1 MEWNHAALFLYSWSK
16 RRRRWRS
23 RRKKKKVV
31 VMLMMMI
38 EGEIRL
44 APLASC
50 YEHEPSDSIKH
61 EECSTKQVAISS

>member
-1 MEWNHAALFLYSWSK
+1 
-16 RRRRWRS
+16 
-23 RRKKKKVV
+23 
-31 VMLMMMI
+31 MLMMMI